1 MPLRIRS
8 HITYPQK
15 PKPVEVVKEKRNPIA
30 NVLFGAWKPE
40 EDAVLV
46 SSYKTLGPSK
56 IGERLGRSPGAVTQ
70 RYLKIRDRTEQP
82 KVFVRWDEK
91 EKAIIRRYYKEIGA
105 KAVASMLDGR
115 TERAVQN
122 CARIIGVTGASNGT

>member
-40 EDAVLV
+40 EDAVLM

-56 IGERLGRSPGAVTQ
+56 IGERLGRTPGAVTQ
-70 RYLKIRDRTEQP
+70 RYLKINGEDARTCKKWDDR
-82 KVFVRWDEK
+82 EK
-91 EKAIIRRYYKEIGA
+91 MIIRRYYRDLGS
-105 KAVASMLDGR
+105 KAVAEMLPGR
-115 TERAVQN
+115 DYRAVQN
-122 CARIIGVTGASNGT
+122 CARAMGITVRA